1 MSNSPVLSRPFKGD
15 HGRGHVID
23 IAEAGGNVVQLVD
36 RLSDHGT
43 ARNLLLDCYREGW
56 AEANLAKISRCDDP
70 PLSFP

>member
-15 HGRGHVID
+15 HARGHVID

-43 ARNLLLDCYREGW
+43 ARNLLLDCYRGW
-56 AEANLAKISRCDDP
+56 AEAIWPSSRCDDP